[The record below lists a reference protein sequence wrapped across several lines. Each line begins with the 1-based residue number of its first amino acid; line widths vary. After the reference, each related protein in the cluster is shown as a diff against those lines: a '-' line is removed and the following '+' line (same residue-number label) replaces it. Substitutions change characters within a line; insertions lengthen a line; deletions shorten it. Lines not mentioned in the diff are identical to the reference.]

1 MTDLLHHYA
10 DYGLWAGTRF
20 VERLMHEPD
29 EVLDRAVGGSFPTLR
44 ATLLHI
50 RDAENTWWGRLTGTP
65 TSWPA
70 VPDTSLDTVLPMFQ
84 RFHAVVTGM
93 DAGTLSAIRAYTDLK
108 GREHQQP
115 TWQMVLHCI
124 NHGTQHRGQ
133 LITQM
138 RQLGLGEIPANDLVV
153 YQRTLTTETR

>member
-1 MTDLLHHYA
+1 MIEMIRHYA
-10 DYGLWAGTRF
+10 DYGLWANTRF
-20 VERLMHEPD
+20 VERLQVEPD
-29 EVLDRAVGGSFPTLR
+29 DVLDRPAGGSFPTLR

-70 VPDTSLDTVLPMFQ
+70 VPETSLDSVMPVCI
-84 RFHAVVTGM
+84 RFHALVTRLEEIALRSMGCY
-93 DAGTLSAIRAYTDLK
+93 ADLK
-108 GREHQQP
+108 GRTHQQP
-115 TWQMVLHCI
+115 AWQMVLHCI

-138 RQLGLGEIPANDLVV
+138 RLLGLNDVPANDLVV
-153 YQRTLTTETR
+153 YQRSLQG

>member
-44 ATLLHI
+44 ATVLHI

-65 TSWPA
+65 TTWPA
-70 VPDTSLDTVLPMFQ
+70 VPERSLDTVPPVLQ
-84 RFHAVVTGM
+84 RFRAVVKGM
-93 DAGTLSAIRAYTDLK
+93 RPDALHAIVSYADLK
-108 GREHQQP
+108 GRTHRQP
-115 TWQMVLHCI
+115 AWQMVLHCI

-138 RQLGLGEIPANDLVV
+138 RLLGLGEVPANDLVV
-153 YQRTLTTETR
+153 YQRTLTTGTS